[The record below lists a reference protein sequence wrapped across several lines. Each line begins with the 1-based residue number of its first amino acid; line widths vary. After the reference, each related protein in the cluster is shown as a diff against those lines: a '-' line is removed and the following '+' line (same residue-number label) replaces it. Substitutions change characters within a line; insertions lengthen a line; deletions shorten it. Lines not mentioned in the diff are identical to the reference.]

1 MAEQI
6 ITEVKAI
13 LSAQD
18 KDFTSTFQ
26 SASAQMQSFNKTAAA
41 LGAVTAGLGF
51 GLIKLGKSAFSEASR
66 VQELDIAM
74 KAIGRS
80 TGLGY
85 EAINKA
91 SNGIRKMGIEL
102 AASQQIAI
110 EFAQNNLEIAKAADV
125 ARVAQDLAV
134 IGQKNSTE
142 TTQLLTRA
150 IITGR
155 TELLKSSGIQKSA
168 GQMYEEFAAKAG
180 KSATAL
186 TAVEKQTAVLNGVLK
201 EGEKVF
207 GTYEAAMLAPGKVMR
222 SFKRIT
228 NDISVELGKSVVVG
242 FGPVIKSAYD
252 MVSAFSKAMRENEGF
267 KNALGALGV
276 ILTRLA
282 APLVNMFDYLKEFI
296 KGIEISNTQITN
308 FTTTLQKFLPVI
320 LTVAAAITTFA
331 GQSLLRGIPGLA
343 GFAGALNPIMAGF
356 IALAATSPALRT
368 ELMKLYEVFRP
379 MIPVLLEVASA
390 IAKTLAQALSIGI
403 SAVRIFV
410 QAMGYIIPA
419 AMNWIK
425 SHEVIFQ
432 VVKNFG
438 LGLFVVIGALMLY
451 NKYMLIAAALTGGKG
466 LSGAIMILR
475 NAIVTKLLPSL
486 ALATGALRGLS
497 IAQGI
502 ATVASYIAAG
512 AITALKWALRG
523 FLAASGIG
531 LIIVGVG
538 FLAEKLLKLADSSNA
553 ASDSF
558 GNMEGFSADLE
569 AQMSKLEDAFSLDLP
584 DSIDATVASMD
595 EATQKTEEMATRAKE
610 LKDRIADLRKGVDE
624 AVKSFGDFVFAQKDT
639 RNLSQKLA
647 DGFAL
652 IDTKIK
658 DTKISADDLLKSFQ
672 DFTSTMQQDF
682 SEALSSARS
691 QLDSARQAF
700 NDFRDVISTSIKR
713 IVNFEKAVEGGDF
726 LAGLIQQADNA
737 TKFSE
742 KVRKLIEMGLSESA
756 ITQVVEAGYDAGT
769 VIADQIIAGGQTV
782 VDQVNKLVASV
793 TLVADTVGY
802 FGAQKFY
809 QAGVD
814 QANALVNGILE
825 QMNNR
830 FADVQAMVDK
840 LATILAE
847 KARLEQVASVS
858 TGGGGGG
865 ATGGGGNPP
874 SISNLVKGTSLTQ
887 KEIDSITASSA
898 ASTARY
904 QAMAEFYAKPSKSVS
919 SAAQKIAVTNVRAP
933 ITGGARAVPMANGG
947 IVTRPTLAL
956 IGEAGAEAVIPLN
969 KSRGAGGGAVY
980 NITVNAGIGTSGQ
993 EVGKQI
999 VDAIKKFERNSGPVF
1014 AKA

>member
-26 SASAQMQSFNKTAAA
+26 NASAQMQSFNKTAAA
-41 LGAVTAGLGF
+41 VGAVTAGVGF
-51 GLIKLGKSAFSEASR
+51 ALIKLGKSAFADAAR

-91 SNGIRKMGIEL
+91 SNSIRKMGIEL

-142 TTQLLTRA
+142 TTMLLTRA

-155 TELLKSSGIQKSA
+155 TELLKSAGVQKSA

-180 KSATAL
+180 KSAQAL

-207 GTYEAAMLAPGKVMR
+207 GTYEAAMLAPGKILR
-222 SFKRIT
+222 SFPRVL
-228 NDISVELGKSVVVG
+228 NDITVELGKSVVVG

-252 MVSAFSKAMRENEGF
+252 MVKTFGNAMRESESF
-267 KNALGALGV
+267 QKALGALGV

-282 APLVNMFDYLKEFI
+282 APLVNTFDYLTKLI
-296 KGIEISNTQITN
+296 KGFQLTDAQIIS
-308 FTTTLQKFLPVI
+308 FSTTLQKFLPVI
-320 LTVAAAITTFA
+320 LTVAAALTTFA

-356 IALAATSPALRT
+356 LALAATSPALRA
-368 ELMKLYEVFRP
+368 ELMKLYDTFRP
-379 MIPVLLEVASA
+379 LIPVLLEVASA
-390 IAKTLAQALSIGI
+390 VAKTLAQALSIGI

-410 QAMGYIIPA
+410 QAMGYIIPVA
-419 AMNWIK
+419 INWIK
-425 SHEVIFQ
+425 SHQVIFQ
-432 VVKNFG
+432 VIKNFG
-438 LGLFVVIGALMLY
+438 LGLFVVIGAIMLY
-451 NKYMLIAAALTGGKG
+451 NKAMLIATALTGGKG
-466 LSGAIMILR
+466 LMGAIAVLR
-475 NAIVTKLLPSL
+475 TAIVTKLLPSL

-497 IAQGI
+497 IAEGI
-502 ATVASYIAAG
+502 ASVASYIAAG

-531 LIIVGVG
+531 LIIIGVG
-538 FLAEKLLKLADSSNA
+538 FLAEKLLKLADSSNT

-569 AQMSKLEDAFSLDLP
+569 AQMNKLQDAFGLDLP
-584 DSIDATVASMD
+584 AGLDATVAGMD
-595 EATQKTEEMATRAKE
+595 EATQKTQEMATKAKE
-610 LKDRIADLRKGVDE
+610 LKDRITELKKGVNE

-652 IDTKIK
+652 IDTKMK

-682 SEALSSARS
+682 SDALSTARE
-691 QLDSARQAF
+691 QLDNARQAF
-700 NDFRDVISTSIKR
+700 NDFKDVISTSIKK

-742 KVRKLIEMGLSESA
+742 KVKKLIEMGLSESA

-769 VIADQIIAGGQTV
+769 LIADQLIAGGQTV
-782 VDQVNKLVASV
+782 IDQVNKLVASV

-802 FGAQKFY
+802 FGAEKFY

-830 FADVQAMVDK
+830 YSDVQAMVDK
-840 LATILAE
+840 LASILAE
-847 KARLEQVASVS
+847 KARLEQLANTS

-865 ATGGGGNPP
+865 SGSGGGGTGTKPTTSTGFNPLP
-874 SISNLVKGTSLTQ
+874 GSTIVKGTSLTMS
-887 KEIDSITASSA
+887 EITAIQKA
-898 ASTARY
+898 AALDTARY
-904 QAMAEFYAKPSKSVS
+904 NAMAASYSKSASTSVS
-919 SAAQKIAVTNVRAP
+919 LTSSKNLPHFAK
-933 ITGGARAVPMANGG
+933 GG
-947 IVTRPTLAL
+947 IVTRPTIGL
-956 IGEAGAEAVIPLN
+956 IGENGPEAVVPLN
-969 KSRGAGGGAVY
+969 KAGGMGGTSYTINV
-980 NITVNAGIGTSGQ
+980 TAGIGTNGA

-999 VDAIKKFERNSGPVF
+999 VEAIKKFERSSGPVF

>member
-1 MAEQI
+1 
-6 ITEVKAI
+6 
-13 LSAQD
+13 
-18 KDFTSTFQ
+18 
-26 SASAQMQSFNKTAAA
+26 
-41 LGAVTAGLGF
+41 
-51 GLIKLGKSAFSEASR
+51 
-66 VQELDIAM
+66 M

-134 IGQKNSTE
+134 IGQKNSTD

-155 TELLKSSGIQKSA
+155 TELLKSAGVQKSA

-180 KSATAL
+180 KSAQSL

-228 NDISVELGKSVVVG
+228 NDITVELGKSVVVG

-252 MVSAFSKAMRENEGF
+252 MVKAFAGAMRENEGF

-282 APLVNMFDYLKEFI
+282 QPLVNTFDYLKDFI
-296 KGIEISNTQITN
+296 EGIEISNTQVTN
-308 FTTTLQKFLPVI
+308 FTTTLQRFLPVI

-368 ELMKLYEVFRP
+368 ELMKLFEAVRP
-379 MIPVLLEVASA
+379 LLPVLLQLASI
-390 IAKTLAQALSIGI
+390 IAKTLATALSIGI
-403 SAVRIFV
+403 AVIRVFVEGLGKVIPKVIDFFKANQGLVEVLKLLAQGLFIAIPLMMAYTKITLLASAATKGGLLYQIVALAWALGGTLSKGIYAAIAQMKIFMGV
-410 QAMGYIIPA
+410 QAVMTVQTYRA
-419 AMNWIK
+419 A
-425 SHEVIFQ
+425 F
-432 VVKNFG
+432 
-438 LGLFVVIGALMLY
+438 
-451 NKYMLIAAALTGGKG
+451 
-466 LSGAIMILR
+466 AINVL
-475 NAIVTKLLPSL
+475 KF
-486 ALATGALRGLS
+486 ALR
-497 IAQGI
+497 
-502 ATVASYIAAG
+502 T
-512 AITALKWALRG
+512 

-531 LIIVGVG
+531 LIILAVG
-538 FLAEKLLKLADSSNA
+538 FLAEQFLKLTGSANE

-558 GNMEGFSADLE
+558 GTMEGFSADLE
-569 AQMSKLEDAFSLDLP
+569 AQMSKLGDAFSLQLP
-584 DSIDATVASMD
+584 EGLENTVASMD
-595 EATQKTEEMATRAKE
+595 EATQKTQEMAAKAKE
-610 LKDRIADLRKGVDE
+610 LKDRIAELKKGVNE
-624 AVKSFGDFVFAQKDT
+624 SVKSFGDFVFAQKDT
-639 RNLSQKLA
+639 RNLSQKVA

-652 IDTKIK
+652 MDTKMK
-658 DTKISADDLLKSFQ
+658 DTKISSDDLLKSFQ

-682 SEALSSARS
+682 SEALSTART
-691 QLDSARQAF
+691 QLDNARQAF
-700 NDFRDVISTSIKR
+700 NDFKDVISTSIKK

-769 VIADQIIAGGQTV
+769 VIADQIIAGGHTV
-782 VDQVNKLVASV
+782 VEQVNKLVASV
-793 TLVADTVGY
+793 TLVADSVGY

-825 QMNNR
+825 QMNTRKNELI
-830 FADVQAMVDK
+830 AMAEEIAK
-840 LATILAE
+840 ILAGLA
-847 KARLEQVASVS
+847 KSEQLAASTS

-865 ATGGGGNPP
+865 GGGGSTGNGDG
-874 SISNLVKGTSLTQ
+874 SKNKFVKGTSLTQ
-887 KEIDSITASSA
+887 KEIDDITRNSA
-898 ASTARY
+898 ASTSRY
-904 QAMAEFYAKPSKSVS
+904 NAMASFYKNNAAPKITGTVASLSKSS
-919 SAAQKIAVTNVRAP
+919 KS
-933 ITGGARAVPMANGG
+933 GGFLTSNMPNLLGLANGG
-947 IVTRPTLAL
+947 IVTRPTIAM
-956 IGEAGAEAVIPLN
+956 IGEKGAEAVVPLN
-969 KSRGAGGGAVY
+969 RASGIGGTSYTINVS
-980 NITVNAGIGTSGQ
+980 AGIGTNGA

-999 VDAIKKFERNSGPVF
+999 VEAIKKFERSSGPVF

>member
-1 MAEQI
+1 VAEQI

-26 SASAQMQSFNKTAAA
+26 SASAQMQTFNKTAAA
-41 LGAVTAGLGF
+41 LGAVTAGVGF
-51 GLIKLGKSAFSEASR
+51 GLIKLGKSAFNEASR

-102 AASQQIAI
+102 GASQQIAI
-110 EFAQNNLEIAKAADV
+110 EFAQNNLEMAKAADV

-134 IGQKNSTE
+134 IGQKNSTD

-180 KSATAL
+180 KSAQSL

-252 MVSAFSKAMRENEGF
+252 MVKAFGSAMRENEGF

-282 APLVNMFDYLKEFI
+282 APLVNMFDYLKDFI
-296 KGIEISNTQITN
+296 EGIEISNTQITN

-356 IALAATSPALRT
+356 VALAATSPALRT

-379 MIPVLLEVASA
+379 MIPVLLEVGSA

-403 SAVRIFV
+403 SALRIFV
-410 QAMGYIIPA
+410 QAMGYVIPA

-438 LGLFVVIGALMLY
+438 LGLFVVIGAIMLY

-466 LSGAIMILR
+466 LMGAIMILR
-475 NAIVTKLLPSL
+475 NAIVTKLIPSL
-486 ALATGALRGLS
+486 TLAVGALRGLS

-502 ATVASYIAAG
+502 ATVASYITAG
-512 AITALKWALRG
+512 AITALKWALRM
-523 FLAASGIG
+523 FLASSGIG

-538 FLAEKLLKLADSSNA
+538 FLAERLLKLADSANG

-569 AQMSKLEDAFSLDLP
+569 AQMTKLQDAFSLDLP
-584 DSIDATVASMD
+584 AGLDATVAGMD
-595 EATQKTEEMATRAKE
+595 EAAQKTQEMAAKAKE
-610 LKDRIADLRKGVDE
+610 LKDRIAELKKGVNE

-652 IDTKIK
+652 IDTKMK
-658 DTKISADDLLKSFQ
+658 DTKISADDLLRSFQ

-682 SEALSSARS
+682 SEALSTART
-691 QLDSARQAF
+691 QLDNARQAF
-700 NDFRDVISTSIKR
+700 NDFRDVISSSIKKV
-713 IVNFEKAVEGGDF
+713 VNFEKAVEGGDF

-756 ITQVVEAGYDAGT
+756 ITQVVEAGYDAGV

-793 TLVADTVGY
+793 TLVADSVGY
-802 FGAQKFY
+802 FGAEKFY

-830 FADVQAMVDK
+830 YADVQAMVDK
-840 LATILAE
+840 LAAILSE
-847 KARLEQVASVS
+847 KARLEQLAD
-858 TGGGGGG
+858 TGGGSGGG
-865 ATGGGGNPP
+865 STGNGNPP
-874 SISNLVKGTSLTQ
+874 SKSNFVKGTSLTQ
-887 KEIDSITASSA
+887 KEIDDITRNSA
-898 ASTARY
+898 ASTSRY
-904 QAMAEFYAKPSKSVS
+904 NAMASFYKNNAAPKISGTVASLSKSS
-919 SAAQKIAVTNVRAP
+919 KS
-933 ITGGARAVPMANGG
+933 GGFLTSNMPNLLGLAKGG
-947 IVTRPTLAL
+947 IVTQPTIAM
-956 IGEAGAEAVIPLN
+956 IGEKGAEAVVPLN
-969 KSRGAGGGAVY
+969 RASGIGGTSYTINVS
-980 NITVNAGIGTSGQ
+980 AGIGTNGA

-999 VDAIKKFERNSGPVF
+999 VEAIKKFERSSGPVF